1 MGKQRKGIKIT
12 PELIEEI
19 TKLVD
24 ERIRITYVKRDDF
37 EGLKEIVR
45 QLSENVLSLAEAQ
58 RRTQEEFVLFREMTE
73 ENFRKVWE
81 AINQLTIRVDQ
92 LAEAQRRTEE
102 RLDAFERT
110 TEENFKRVW
119 ESINQLAEAQ
129 RKTEERLSSLAQRVD
144 ELAEAQRKTEERLNS
159 LTQRVDELAEAQRK
173 TEESINSLA
182 QRVDQLAEAQR
193 KTEERL
199 NQLIAEHQR
208 TREILAGISDT
219 VGYGLE
225 DKVMLYMMKEF
236 ARDEYGIEAEVV
248 GRKNIVYPDGR
259 YDEVNIY
266 IEGRRNGEKVYVIGE
281 CKSRPSKSE
290 VDKLV
295 KKRERLRSYLNADVY
310 VFIVGYHFTPEV
322 ELYLQEEY
330 PEVKVFR
337 SYEFEMRYGRK

>member
-119 ESINQLAEAQ
+119 ESINQLM
-129 RKTEERLSSLAQRVD
+129 
-144 ELAEAQRKTEERLNS
+144 NIPN
-159 LTQRVDELAEAQRK
+159 
-173 TEESINSLA
+173 INSFQAPLKSLHPHIPSST
-182 QRVDQLAEAQR
+182 VLMSLGDR
-193 KTEERL
+193 K
-199 NQLIAEHQR
+199 
-208 TREILAGISDT
+208 
-219 VGYGLE
+219 
-225 DKVMLYMMKEF
+225 DKTADKMQ
-236 ARDEYGIEAEVV
+236 ARSRGCFYQIE
-248 GRKNIVYPDGR
+248 
-259 YDEVNIY
+259 
-266 IEGRRNGEKVYVIGE
+266 
-281 CKSRPSKSE
+281 
-290 VDKLV
+290 L
-295 KKRERLRSYLNADVY
+295 
-310 VFIVGYHFTPEV
+310 
-322 ELYLQEEY
+322 
-330 PEVKVFR
+330 
-337 SYEFEMRYGRK
+337 

>member
-129 RKTEERLSSLAQRVD
+129 RKTEERLSSLA
-144 ELAEAQRKTEERLNS
+144 
-159 LTQRVDELAEAQRK
+159 QRVDELAEAQRK

>member
-58 RRTQEEFVLFREMTE
+58 RKTQEEFVLFREMTE
-73 ENFRKVWE
+73 ENFRRVWE
-81 AINQLTIRVDQ
+81 SINQ

-102 RLDAFERT
+102 RLSAIEKA
-110 TEENFKRVW
+110 TEENFRRVW

-129 RKTEERLSSLAQRVD
+129 RKTEERLNL
-144 ELAEAQRKTEERLNS
+144 
-159 LTQRVDELAEAQRK
+159 
-173 TEESINSLA
+173 LA
-182 QRVDQLAEAQR
+182 QRVDQLAEAQS

-225 DKVMLYMMKEF
+225 DKVMLYMKEF

>member
-58 RRTQEEFVLFREMTE
+58 RKTQEEFVLFREMTE
-73 ENFRKVWE
+73 ENFR
-81 AINQLTIRVDQ
+81 
-92 LAEAQRRTEE
+92 
-102 RLDAFERT
+102 
-110 TEENFKRVW
+110 RVW

-129 RKTEERLSSLAQRVD
+129 RRTEERLSAF
-144 ELAEAQRKTEERLNS
+144 EKATEENFR
-159 LTQRVDELAEAQRK
+159 RVWESINQLAEAQRK

>member
-58 RRTQEEFVLFREMTE
+58 RKTQEEFVLFREMTE
-73 ENFRKVWE
+73 ENFRRVWE
-81 AINQLTIRVDQ
+81 SINQ

-102 RLDAFERT
+102 RLSAFEKA
-110 TEENFKRVW
+110 TEENFRRVW

-129 RKTEERLSSLAQRVD
+129 RKTEERLNL
-144 ELAEAQRKTEERLNS
+144 
-159 LTQRVDELAEAQRK
+159 
-173 TEESINSLA
+173 LA
-182 QRVDQLAEAQR
+182 QRVDQLAEAQS

-225 DKVMLYMMKEF
+225 DKVMLYMKEF